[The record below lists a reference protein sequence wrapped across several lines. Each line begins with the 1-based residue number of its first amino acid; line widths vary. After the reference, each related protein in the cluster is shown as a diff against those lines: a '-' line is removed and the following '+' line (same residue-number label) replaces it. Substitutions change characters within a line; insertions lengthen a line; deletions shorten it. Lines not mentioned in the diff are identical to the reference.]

1 VNKKPNQQAAEKR
14 KREEAFNAYLDAS
27 QKLETWRCSTDPN
40 ATHGFARQASHN
52 AGRYVCECEAVE
64 PRIWIGTGDAGE
76 PNEQ

>member
-1 VNKKPNQQAAEKR
+1 MNSKHRKQDAEKR

-27 QKLETWRCSTDPN
+27 QELEPD
-40 ATHGFARQASHN
+40 A
-52 AGRYVCECEAVE
+52 YVVE